1 MTSQTSPLLQPNK
14 LLTKLPFA
22 FASLFMLA
30 GVFLIIRKVSAQT
43 GGAFSYPLDD
53 PYIHMQIAKNI
64 VLSGTWGINEGEF
77 GSASS
82 SLLYTILLTISF
94 KLFSF
99 NIFIPLVINIIAA
112 ISLLFVIHRWLQ
124 KQQISLLAEFIIL
137 TMIVVFGPLPVIIMN
152 GMEHVLQALFV
163 FMYLASFAD
172 WYYEQGNRS
181 ARKIPVALIILAAL
195 VVAVRYE
202 GLFVVFGTC
211 LILLFSKRIVP
222 AFVLGGAAFLPVI
235 IFGVYSVM
243 KGSYFLPNSVLIKAD
258 SLELSVKGIMQFV
271 QHNLVGKLTIV
282 NTDNFPVGA
291 PRPGIS
297 LLSTQ
302 RLLIILPL
310 AFLFYRFSGEQRRS
324 YGQLLLLLL
333 LTSFLHLCLAATGWL
348 YRYEA
353 YLLIAA
359 IAIIGALLA
368 RNIRSISWKGFNQLA
383 VKLCVAMLVFALFFP
398 WVLRSTAAYSKI
410 SQACINI
417 HDQQNQM
424 GKFIR
429 EYYPEKTIALNDIG
443 AVAFY
448 GNARIIDLWG
458 LGNIDVARSKK
469 GKYWTPEFLDSL
481 VRQQKTDIALVYDE
495 WFDAEL
501 LKRWT
506 KVGAWKI
513 PNNVICGSDV
523 VNFYAI
529 EPAAAADLRSRLK
542 AFQSQLPSYVEVK
555 WY

>member
-1 MTSQTSPLLQPNK
+1 MTSQTSPLHQPNK
-14 LLTKLPFA
+14 LLLKLPFA
-22 FASLFMLA
+22 LASLFTLA
-30 GVFLIIRKVSAQT
+30 GVFLIIRKVSVLT
-43 GGAFSYPLDD
+43 GGEFSYPLDD

-64 VLSGTWGINEGEF
+64 VESGTWGINEGEF

-82 SLLYTILLTISF
+82 SLLYTILLTASF
-94 KLFSF
+94 KVFSF
-99 NIFIPLVINIIAA
+99 NVFIPLVINIIAA
-112 ISLLFVIHRWLQ
+112 IALLFVIHRWLR
-124 KQQISLLAEFIIL
+124 KQEISLLAEFIIL
-137 TMIVVFGPLPVIIMN
+137 TAIVILGPLPVIIMN

-163 FMYLASFAD
+163 FMYLVSFAD
-172 WYYEQGNRS
+172 WYYKQGS
-181 ARKIPVALIILAAL
+181 SSIRKVPLHLIVLAVL

-211 LILLFSKRIVP
+211 LILLFRRKIAP
-222 AFVLGGAAFLPVI
+222 AFLLGGAAFLPVI
-235 IFGVYSVM
+235 IFGIYSIM

-258 SLELSVKGIMQFV
+258 GLELSVRGIMEFAQR
-271 QHNLVGKLTIV
+271 NLVDKLTIV

-310 AFLFYRFSGEQRRS
+310 AFLFYRYSGEQKKS

-333 LTSFLHLCLAATGWL
+333 LISFLHLCLAATGWL

-353 YLLIAA
+353 YLLIAT
-359 IAIIGALLA
+359 IAVIGALLA
-368 RNIRSISWKGFNQLA
+368 RNVSSISWKGFNHLA
-383 VKLCVAMLVFALFFP
+383 AKLCVALLAFALFFP

-424 GKFIR
+424 GKFIKQ
-429 EYYPEKTIALNDIG
+429 YYSGRTVALNDIG
-443 AVAFY
+443 AVAFF
-448 GNARIIDLWG
+448 GNVHTIDLWG
-458 LGNIDVARSKK
+458 LGNIDVAKSKK

-481 VRQQKTDIALVYDE
+481 VKQQKTDIALVYDE
-495 WFDAEL
+495 WFNPEL

-506 KVGAWKI
+506 KVATWKI

-523 VNFYAI
+523 VNFYSI
-529 EPAAAADLRSRLK
+529 EPAAAEDLRSRLK
-542 AFQSQLPSYVEVK
+542 EFQSQLPAYVEVRF
-555 WY
+555 Y